1 MIKILLIQDEVKAV
15 VALIKG
21 LKDYHIIVDYA
32 LDGRIGYEMAL
43 NNKYDVI
50 LSDVIMPQMNG
61 LEIVKQLR
69 TAGNT
74 TPIMLLTAMGSTEDK
89 VIGFDKGADDYLVK
103 PYEFRELLARIQAL
117 ARRGKEVLMLNNVLR
132 FADIEINMDTKVF
145 MRSGKIIDL
154 TRKEMALIEY
164 FIRNQGRVISKSE
177 IADKVWGIDF
187 ETNTN
192 IIEVYVNYI
201 RNKMDKPYDKK
212 LIHTVFGMGYV
223 LKEEG

>member
-1 MIKILLIQDEVKAV
+1 MIKILLIQDEVKAI

-145 MRSGKIIDL
+145 MRSGKVIDL

>member
-145 MRSGKIIDL
+145 MRSGKVIDL